1 MLRGAGPWPASPRSF
16 PMLNRRQII
25 GTFAASLF
33 GQKLS
38 KIEERGKQVVD
49 EALAALGGPAYLAM
63 QDRVEN
69 GRSYSFYNDR
79 LTGLSR
85 ARISTRYL
93 LRPEPPIPGFF
104 GQRERQSFAR
114 KDKQLDDLPYYLYLE
129 DKAFDVT
136 YRGAKEL
143 DAEVSGRYRDSTRR
157 NVLYMLRQRLGEQ
170 GLIIEH
176 QGSDVVDY
184 QPMEIVNF
192 TDADNVV
199 TTVYFHRSTKFPM
212 KQRFVRRNKAR
223 GDNDEELAIF
233 DKYKEVG
240 GGVKWPLVYSRF
252 RNGEKQFEMYADE
265 VKVNTG
271 LTDAYFTLPA
281 NIEII

>member
-1 MLRGAGPWPASPRSF
+1 MPT
-16 PMLNRRQII
+16 RRHFLA
-25 GTFAASLF
+25 TSLAAPLLA
-33 GQKLS
+33 QKLS
-38 KIEERGKQVVD
+38 KIEERGLQVVND
-49 EALAALGGPAYLAM
+49 ALAALGGPAYLAM

-69 GRSYSFYNDR
+69 GRAYSFYNSR

-93 LRPEPPIPGFF
+93 LRPEPATVGFF

-114 KDKQLDDLPYYLYLE
+114 KDKQLDELPYMLYLE
-129 DKAFDVT
+129 DKAYDVT

-143 DAEVSGRYRDSTRR
+143 DEEKSFRYRDSTTR
-157 NVLYMLRQRLGEQ
+157 NVLYILRQRLGEK

-192 TDADNVV
+192 TDANNLV
-199 TTVYFHRSTKFPM
+199 TTVFFHRTTKLPM
-212 KQRFVRRNKAR
+212 KQRYVRRNKNN
-223 GDNDEELAIF
+223 GENDEDVAIF
-233 DKYKEVG
+233 DKYKDAG
-240 GGVKWPLVYSRF
+240 SGVKWPLVYSRM
-252 RNGEKQFEMYADE
+252 RNGEKQFEMYADN

-271 LTDAYFTLPA
+271 LTDAYFSLPA
-281 NIEII
+281 KLEVL

>member
-1 MLRGAGPWPASPRSF
+1 
-16 PMLNRRQII
+16 MLNRRQLLA
-25 GTFAASLF
+25 GLAAAPLLA
-33 GQKLS
+33 QKLS

-49 EALAALGGPAYLAM
+49 DALAALGGPAFLAM

-69 GRSYSFYNDR
+69 GRAYSFHNAR
-79 LTGLSR
+79 MTGLSR

-93 LRPEPPIPGFF
+93 LRPEPPVANFF

-114 KDKQLDDLPYYLYLE
+114 KAKDKEFDQAYFLYLE
-129 DKAFDVT
+129 DKAYDVT

-157 NVLYMLRQRLGEQ
+157 NILYMLRQRLGEP

-176 QGSDVVDY
+176 QASDVVDY

-192 TDADNVV
+192 TDSDNVV

-212 KQRFVRRNKAR
+212 KQRFVRRNKLR
-223 GDNDEELAIF
+223 GDNDEEVALF
-233 DKYKEVG
+233 DKFKDVG
-240 GGVKWPLVYSRF
+240 SGIKWPLVYSRQ
-252 RNGEKQFEMYADE
+252 RNGEKQFEMFADE

-271 LTDAYFTLPA
+271 ATDAYFSLPA
-281 NIEII
+281 KAEIL

>member
-1 MLRGAGPWPASPRSF
+1 
-16 PMLNRRQII
+16 MLNRRHLLL
-25 GTFAASLF
+25 GLAAVPLLA
-33 GQKLS
+33 QKLS
-38 KIEERGKQVVD
+38 KIEERGKQVVGD
-49 EALAALGGPAYLAM
+49 ALAALGGPAYLAM
-63 QDRVEN
+63 RDRVET
-69 GRSYSFYNDR
+69 GRAYSFHNDR
-79 LTGLSR
+79 MTGLSR

-93 LRPEPPIPGFF
+93 LRPEPPVANFF

-114 KDKQLDDLPYYLYLE
+114 KAKEKEFDQPPYYLYLE
-129 DKAFDVT
+129 DKSYDVT

-143 DAEVSGRYRDSTRR
+143 DPEVNSRYRDSTRR
-157 NVLYMLRQRLGEQ
+157 NVLYMLRQRLGEP

-192 TDADNVV
+192 TDSDNLV

-212 KQRFVRRNKAR
+212 KQRYVRRNKLR
-223 GDNDEELAIF
+223 GDNDEDIAIF
-233 DKYKEVG
+233 DKFKDVG
-240 GGVKWPLVYSRF
+240 SGIKWPLVYSRQ
-252 RNGEKQFEMYADE
+252 RNGEKQFEMFADD

-281 NIEII
+281 NIEIL